1 MMRPRMVLAVVS
13 LLVFACVVSSSR
25 AGQPVAGGT
34 LRYGMVTEVSSLD
47 PHVYVGSSWKVLNM
61 AFYDTLLTFDQEAQL
76 VAGLAESWETTD
88 AKIYTLKLRKGVRF
102 HGGEPFTAEDVK
114 FSLERILD
122 PKTGATLRDNLAGT
136 TVTVVDEFTV
146 RLERPAPDATLLN
159 ILALPEVAM
168 VSSAWMK
175 SDPNVKVKANGTGPF
190 LLKEYEPAVRAV
202 AEKNP
207 NYFRKGQPYLERV
220 EFRMIKNDEARVN
233 ALRTGA
239 VDMIEFVP
247 WKDIDALGRQSG
259 IKVVS
264 SGGAFMNLW
273 LNVKKKPFDDPRVR
287 QAIAYAVDREAI
299 SRAAFFGHGAPLYGP
314 PTVPD
319 SPFFNKDLAN
329 TFAHD
334 PAKARTLLKQAG
346 VAEGQELELLVFQGL
361 AVYTSTAQMVQANL
375 KEVGVNVRIKL
386 VEWANVVENKNKAT
400 YDFLIWGVN
409 VKLPDPDAYG
419 IYFGAESS
427 YWASPVGF
435 RDEKIEALL
444 KQGRAL
450 TKLEDRKKVYAE
462 LERRVLDLS
471 PWIFINWREQAQ
483 GYRDRVQGYKQLGG
497 ALSES
502 GPGIAL
508 PVMWL
513 AR

>member
-1 MMRPRMVLAVVS
+1 MLRPRMALALAS
-13 LLVFACVVSSSR
+13 LLLVACLPSPSR
-25 AGQPVAGGT
+25 AGQPVPGGM

-61 AFYDTLLTFDQEAQL
+61 AFYDSLLTFDQEARL
-76 VAGLAESWETTD
+76 VPGLAESWETTD
-88 AKIYTLKLRKGVRF
+88 AKTYTFKLRRGVRF
-102 HGGEPFTAEDVK
+102 HGGEPFTAQDVK
-114 FSLERILD
+114 YSIDRILD

-136 TVTVVDEFTV
+136 KVTVVDDFTV

-168 VSSAWMK
+168 VSSPWMK
-175 SDPNVKVKANGTGPF
+175 TDPNVKVKANGTGPF
-190 LLKEYEPAVRAV
+190 VLKEYEPAVRAV
-202 AEKNP
+202 ADKNP
-207 NYFRKGQPYLERV
+207 HYFRKGEPYLDRV

-233 ALRTGA
+233 ALRTDA

-247 WKDIDALGRQSG
+247 WKDIDALGRQVG

-273 LNVKKKPFDDPRVR
+273 VNVKKKPLDDPRVR
-287 QAIAYAVDREAI
+287 QAIAYAIDREAI
-299 SRAAFFGHGAPLYGP
+299 SKAAFFGHGAPLYGP
-314 PTVPD
+314 PTPPD
-319 SPFFNKDLAN
+319 SPFFNKELAN
-329 TFAHD
+329 TFSHD
-334 PAKARTLLKQAG
+334 PAKARALLKQAG
-346 VAEGQELELLVFQGL
+346 VPDGQELELLVYQGL
-361 AVYTSTAQMVQANL
+361 AIYTSTAQIVQANL
-375 KEVGVNVRIKL
+375 KDVGLNVRIKL

-419 IYFGAESS
+419 IYFGTDSS

-435 RDEKIEALL
+435 RDEKIETLL

-450 TKLEDRKKVYAE
+450 TQLEDRKKVYAE
-462 LERRVLDLS
+462 LERRVLELS

-483 GYRDRVQGYKQLGG
+483 GYRDRVLGYKQLGG

-508 PVMWL
+508 PVMRL